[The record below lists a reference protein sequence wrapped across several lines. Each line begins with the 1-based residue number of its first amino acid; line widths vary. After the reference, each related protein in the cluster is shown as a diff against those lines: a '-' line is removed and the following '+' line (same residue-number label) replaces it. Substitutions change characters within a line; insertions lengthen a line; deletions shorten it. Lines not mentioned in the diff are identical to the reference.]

1 MRNRQ
6 AERSDSAGDVFEQS
20 TPAPPRQNGNGN
32 GNGAPRG
39 QVARPAQPPTV
50 VPDDAEPDQDQQY
63 ADEAHGALTVS
74 DVEAIH
80 QKAREAGKISA
91 FIKSPSSG
99 KTGKLAVYINWKR
112 GQLKNLEA
120 AWKELNNAAR
130 APDERR

>member
-1 MRNRQ
+1 MCSSN
-6 AERSDSAGDVFEQS
+6 A
-20 TPAPPRQNGNGN
+20 TPAPPRQNGN

-39 QVARPAQPPTV
+39 QVARPAQPPTA
-50 VPDDAEPDQDQQY
+50 VPDDAEPDQDAQQY
-63 ADEAHGALTVS
+63 ADETHGALTVS

-112 GQLKNLEA
+112 GQLKDVEA
-120 AWKELNNAAR
+120 AWKELNDAAGR
-130 APDERR
+130 HRDERR